1 MTEWQLNDFF
11 QFISDK
17 FKEYEEHRAKKN
29 ELIANVQSEV
39 RTLSSKVLKLEKEAE
54 QQEQYSRKIYLL
66 VHGIREVRDE
76 TTEDIIIETTTKI
89 WI

>member
-17 FKEYEEHRAKKN
+17 FKEYEEHQAKKN

>member
-17 FKEYEEHRAKKN
+17 FKEYEEQRAKKN